1 MADLD
6 VTVRLTDG
14 TDARLVVDAA
24 QRCIVL
30 TAHGL
35 TSLIAGPIA
44 ATIPVG
50 LAATLAHLLMGNE
63 EQRDV

>member
-1 MADLD
+1 MDLD

-24 QRCIVL
+24 ARCVAV

-35 TSLIAGPIA
+35 TSLVAGPIA
-44 ATIPVG
+44 ATIPAE
-50 LAATLAHLLMGNE
+50 LARKLADVLRADRG
-63 EQRDV
+63 QR

>member
-24 QRCIVL
+24 ARCVAV

-35 TSLIAGPIA
+35 TSLVAGPIA
-44 ATIPVG
+44 ATIPAG
-50 LAATLAHLLMGNE
+50 LAATLADLL
-63 EQRDV
+63 QARDG